1 MIYSRFWRNVCI
13 SIYNTMKKSVS
24 TIVVLGL
31 LLIPALVFAQP
42 EMPKK
47 PAQRPQTGGAEGQVR
62 KSETRSSGNERPVY
76 YPRPTYYPTP
86 VYPVQIPNTGN
97 GNNGNINTPPSVDNT
112 AEVNRAKALNRI
124 YEVMSE
130 FRAPYQTFDISDVT
144 REFEIVGEKGFR
156 VVFPELAFV
165 DDEGNIVLGE
175 VEVKLTEYTSN
186 TEFAEA
192 GLTTLTTSGELLE
205 TGGMINLEA
214 SSGGKKVH
222 LSPGKEVTI
231 EVPDLKNQEGFRT
244 FYGSGTDIIT
254 WSTEPTNSNSDTTE
268 RPFDGYTIKMLKS
281 TQSINGNA
289 AQFVIFK
296 NWKPLDAYVN
306 ENLKVSDDV
315 RKNIKKDGIPFIY
328 TIEFNAMGKIKSV
341 KPKYPEYSKNT
352 LISEIQ
358 GQIKGLLMD
367 APPLALNDGN
377 LENGKS
383 YDLVFATAKN
393 YIDGKGPLFISA
405 PLNNNPKTKPTSVET
420 NVNPNAENVSSF
432 AMNSSQLTKINCDKF
447 SGSSSKDTQTFH
459 FERADA
465 LVYIVFLDQR
475 SLIQPKGSNGHYEMH
490 KVPTGSL
497 VRYVAVVYGDD
508 GSIRMGTLEERTKNG
523 KVEIPA
529 TSEFSAEALKA
540 ALSTP

>member
-1 MIYSRFWRNVCI
+1 MNYSRFWRNVCI
-13 SIYNTMKKSVS
+13 STMNTMKKSVS
-24 TIVVLGL
+24 TIAVLGML
-31 LLIPALVFAQP
+31 LLPVLVFAQP

-62 KSETRSSGNERPVY
+62 KSESRPSGNDRPVY
-76 YPRPTYYPTP
+76 YPRPAYYPPP
-86 VYPVQIPNTGN
+86 VYPVQIPNSN
-97 GNNGNINTPPSVDNT
+97 GNNNVNTSPGTDNV
-112 AEVNRAKALNRI
+112 AEINRAKALNKI

-130 FRAPYQTFDISDVT
+130 FRSPYQTFDIKDVT

-156 VVFPELAFV
+156 IVFPELAFV
-165 DDEGNIVLGE
+165 DAEGNVVLGE

-214 SSGGKKVH
+214 SSGGKKVQ

-244 FYGSGTDIIT
+244 FYGSGTDMIT
-254 WSTEPTNSNSDTTE
+254 WSTEPNATNSDSAD

-296 NWKPLDAYVN
+296 NWKPLDEYIN
-306 ENLKVSDDV
+306 ENLKVSKDV
-315 RKNIKKDGIPFIY
+315 KDQIKKDGIPFIY
-328 TIEFNAMGKIKSV
+328 TIECNAMGKIKSV

-358 GQIKGLLMD
+358 SQIKGLLLD

-393 YIDGKGPLFISA
+393 YISGNGPLFISA
-405 PLNNNPKTKPTSVET
+405 PLNNNPKEAPTARET

-447 SGSSSKDTQTFH
+447 SGSASKDTQTFH

-465 LVYIVFLDQR
+465 LVYIVFLEQR

-497 VRYVAVVYGDD
+497 VRYVTIVYGDD

-523 KVEIPA
+523 KVDVPA
-529 TSEFSAEALKA
+529 TSEFNAEALKA
-540 ALSTP
+540 ALTAP

>member
-1 MIYSRFWRNVCI
+1 MNYSRFWRNVCI
-13 SIYNTMKKSVS
+13 STMNTMKKSVS
-24 TIVVLGL
+24 TIAVLGML
-31 LLIPALVFAQP
+31 LLPVLVFAQP

-62 KSETRSSGNERPVY
+62 KSESRPSGNDRPVY
-76 YPRPTYYPTP
+76 YPRPAYYPPP
-86 VYPVQIPNTGN
+86 VYPVQIPNSN
-97 GNNGNINTPPSVDNT
+97 GNNNVNTSPGTDNV
-112 AEVNRAKALNRI
+112 AEINRAKALNKI

-130 FRAPYQTFDISDVT
+130 FRSPYQTFDIKDVT

-156 VVFPELAFV
+156 IVFPELAFV
-165 DDEGNIVLGE
+165 DAEGNVVLGE

-214 SSGGKKVH
+214 SSGGKKVQ

-244 FYGSGTDIIT
+244 FYGSGTDMIT
-254 WSTEPTNSNSDTTE
+254 WSTEPNATNSDSAD

-296 NWKPLDAYVN
+296 NWKPLDEYIN
-306 ENLKVSDDV
+306 ENLKVSKDV
-315 RKNIKKDGIPFIY
+315 KDQIKKDGIPFIY
-328 TIEFNAMGKIKSV
+328 TIECNAMGKIKSV

-358 GQIKGLLMD
+358 SQIKGLLMD

-393 YIDGKGPLFISA
+393 YISGNGPLFISA
-405 PLNNNPKTKPTSVET
+405 PLNNNPKEAPTARET

-447 SGSSSKDTQTFH
+447 SGSASKDTQTFH

-465 LVYIVFLDQR
+465 LVYIVFLEQR

-497 VRYVAVVYGDD
+497 VRYVTIVYGDD

-523 KVEIPA
+523 KVDVPA
-529 TSEFSAEALKA
+529 TSEFNAEALKA
-540 ALSTP
+540 ALTAP

>member
-1 MIYSRFWRNVCI
+1 MIYSRFWRNVCMFTI
-13 SIYNTMKKSVS
+13 NTMKKSVS
-24 TIVVLGL
+24 TIAVLGML
-31 LLIPALVFAQP
+31 LLPVLVFAQP

-62 KSETRSSGNERPVY
+62 KSESRPSGNDRPVY
-76 YPRPTYYPTP
+76 YPRPAYYPPP
-86 VYPVQIPNTGN
+86 VYPVQIPNSN
-97 GNNGNINTPPSVDNT
+97 GNNNVNTSPGTDNV
-112 AEVNRAKALNRI
+112 AEINRAKALNKI

-130 FRAPYQTFDISDVT
+130 FRSPYQTFDIKDVT

-156 VVFPELAFV
+156 IVFPELAFV
-165 DDEGNIVLGE
+165 DADGNVVLGE

-214 SSGGKKVH
+214 SSGGKKVQ

-244 FYGSGTDIIT
+244 FYGSGTDMIT
-254 WSTEPTNSNSDTTE
+254 WSTEPNVTNTDSAD

-281 TQSINGNA
+281 SQSINGNA

-296 NWKPLDAYVN
+296 NWKPLDEYIN
-306 ENLKVSDDV
+306 ENLKVSKDV
-315 RKNIKKDGIPFIY
+315 KDQIKKDGIPFIY
-328 TIEFNAMGKIKSV
+328 TIECNAVGKIKSV

-358 GQIKGLLMD
+358 SQIKGLLMD

-393 YIDGKGPLFISA
+393 YISGNGPLFISA
-405 PLNNNPKTKPTSVET
+405 PLNNNPKEAPTARET

-447 SGSSSKDTQTFH
+447 SGSASKDTQTFH

-465 LVYIVFLDQR
+465 LVYIVFLEQR

-497 VRYVAVVYGDD
+497 VRYVTIVYGDD

-523 KVEIPA
+523 KVDVPA
-529 TSEFSAEALKA
+529 TSEFNAEALKA
-540 ALSTP
+540 ALTAP

>member
-1 MIYSRFWRNVCI
+1 MIYSRFWRNVCTFT
-13 SIYNTMKKSVS
+13 YNTMKKSVS
-24 TIVVLGL
+24 TIAVLGML
-31 LLIPALVFAQP
+31 LLPVLVFAQP

-62 KSETRSSGNERPVY
+62 KSETRPSGNDRPVY
-76 YPRPTYYPTP
+76 YPRPAYYPPP
-86 VYPVQIPNTGN
+86 VYPVQIPNSSGN
-97 GNNGNINTPPSVDNT
+97 SNVNASPGADNV
-112 AEVNRAKALNRI
+112 AEINRAKALNTI

-130 FRAPYQTFDISDVT
+130 FRSPYQTFDIKDVT

-156 VVFPELAFV
+156 IVFPELAFV
-165 DDEGNIVLGE
+165 DVDGNVVLGE

-214 SSGGKKVH
+214 SSGGKKVQ

-231 EVPDLKNQEGFRT
+231 EVPDLKNQDGFRT
-244 FYGSGTDIIT
+244 FYGSGSDMIT
-254 WSTEPTNSNSDTTE
+254 WSTEPNAANADSAD

-281 TQSINGNA
+281 WQSINGNT

-296 NWKPLDAYVN
+296 NWKPLDEYIN
-306 ENLKVSDDV
+306 ENLKVSKDV
-315 RKNIKKDGIPFIY
+315 KDQIKKDGIPFIY
-328 TIEFNAMGKIKSV
+328 TIECNAMGKIKSV

-358 GQIKGLLMD
+358 GQIKGLLLD

-393 YIDGKGPLFISA
+393 YISGNGPLFISA
-405 PLNNNPKTKPTSVET
+405 PLNNNPKETPTAKET

-447 SGSSSKDTQTFH
+447 SGSASQDTQSFH

-465 LVYIVFLDQR
+465 LVYIVFLEQR

-497 VRYVAVVYGDD
+497 VRYVTIVYGDD

-523 KVEIPA
+523 KVEVPA
-529 TSEFSAEALKA
+529 TSEFNAEALKA
-540 ALSTP
+540 ALSAP

>member
-1 MIYSRFWRNVCI
+1 
-13 SIYNTMKKSVS
+13 MKKSVS
-24 TIVVLGL
+24 TIAVLGML
-31 LLIPALVFAQP
+31 LLPVLVFAQP

-62 KSETRSSGNERPVY
+62 KSETRPSGNERPVY
-76 YPRPTYYPTP
+76 YPRPAYYPPP
-86 VYPVQIPNTGN
+86 VYPVQIPNSAGN
-97 GNNGNINTPPSVDNT
+97 SNVNTSPGTDNV
-112 AEVNRAKALNRI
+112 AEINRAKALNTI

-130 FRAPYQTFDISDVT
+130 FRSPYQTFDIKDVT

-156 VVFPELAFV
+156 IVFPELAFI
-165 DDEGNIVLGE
+165 DADGNVVLGE

-214 SSGGKKVH
+214 SSGGKKVQ

-244 FYGSGTDIIT
+244 FYGSGTDMIT
-254 WSTEPTNSNSDTTE
+254 WSTEPNTTNTDSAD

-281 TQSINGNA
+281 SQSINGNA

-296 NWKPLDAYVN
+296 NWKPLDEYIN
-306 ENLKVSDDV
+306 ENLKVSKDV
-315 RKNIKKDGIPFIY
+315 KDQIKKDGIPFIY
-328 TIEFNAMGKIKSV
+328 TIECNAMGKIKSV

-393 YIDGKGPLFISA
+393 YISGNGPLFISA
-405 PLNNNPKTKPTSVET
+405 PLNNNSKKTPTAKET
-420 NVNPNAENVSSF
+420 NVNPNADNVSSF

-447 SGSSSKDTQTFH
+447 SGSASRDTQTFL

-465 LVYIVFLDQR
+465 LVYIVFLEQR
-475 SLIQPKGSNGHYEMH
+475 SLIQPKGSNGHYGMH

-497 VRYVAVVYGDD
+497 VRYVTIVYGDD
-508 GSIRMGTLEERTKNG
+508 GSIRMGTLEERTKTG
-523 KVEIPA
+523 KVEVSA
-529 TSEFSAEALKA
+529 TSEFNAEALKA
-540 ALSTP
+540 ALTAP